1 MIKAPDV
8 TLVYVIVAFLISY
21 AILKKFL
28 FTPLA
33 AILDERAREEKA
45 AEKVYAESLEGLSQ
59 AIARAE
65 EEMARARREA
75 LKQRETLR
83 AEGRAHLEKKLQAA
97 RASAQETLEKAGLE
111 IEAEAA
117 RCSAELPR
125 GARALARDLAEKILG
140 RKLAA

>member
-8 TLVYVIVAFLISY
+8 TLIYVIVAFLISY
-21 AILKKFL
+21 AIFKKFL
-28 FTPLA
+28 FAPLA
-33 AILDERAREEKA
+33 AILDERAAEEKA
-45 AEKVYAESLEGLSQ
+45 AEKVYAESLEGLSR

-83 AEGRAHLEKKLQAA
+83 AEGRAHLDKKLQTA
-97 RASAQETLEKAGLE
+97 RASAQDTLEKAGRE

-117 RCSAELPR
+117 RCSAELP
-125 GARALARDLAEKILG
+125 GEARQLARDLAEKILG

>member
-8 TLVYVIVAFLISY
+8 TLVYVILAFLISY
-21 AILKKFL
+21 AIFKKFL
-28 FTPLA
+28 FAPLA
-33 AILDERAREEKA
+33 AILDERAAEEKA
-45 AEKVYAESLEGLSQ
+45 AEKVYAESLEGLSR

-83 AEGRAHLEKKLQAA
+83 AEGRAHLDKKLQAA
-97 RASAQETLEKAGLE
+97 RAFAQETLEKAGQE
-111 IEAEAA
+111 IDAEAA
-117 RCSAELPR
+117 RCSAELPG
-125 GARALARDLAEKILG
+125 GARQLARDLAEKILG

>member
-8 TLVYVIVAFLISY
+8 TLIYVIVAFLISY
-21 AILKKFL
+21 AIFKKFL
-28 FTPLA
+28 FAPLA
-33 AILDERAREEKA
+33 AILDERAAEEKA
-45 AEKVYAESLEGLSQ
+45 AEKVYAESLEGLSR

-75 LKQRETLR
+75 LKQREALR
-83 AEGRAHLEKKLQAA
+83 TEGRAHLDKKLQAS
-97 RASAQETLEKAGLE
+97 RAFAQETLEKAGQE
-111 IEAEAA
+111 IDAEAA

-125 GARALARDLAEKILG
+125 GARELARDLAEKILG

>member
-45 AEKVYAESLEGLSQ
+45 AEKVYAERLEGLSQ

-83 AEGRAHLEKKLQAA
+83 AEGRAHLEKKLQDVSDKLSQATVDLAA
-97 RASAQETLEKAGLE
+97 FEEKAMLLRIHFQDGVAELSLEKKG
-111 IEAEAA
+111 
-117 RCSAELPR
+117 
-125 GARALARDLAEKILG
+125 
-140 RKLAA
+140 

>member
-8 TLVYVIVAFLISY
+8 TLIYVIVAFLISY
-21 AILKKFL
+21 AIFKKFL
-28 FTPLA
+28 FAPLA
-33 AILDERAREEKA
+33 AILDERAAEEKA
-45 AEKVYAESLEGLSQ
+45 AEKVYAESLEGLSR

-83 AEGRAHLEKKLQAA
+83 TEGRAHLDKKLQAA
-97 RASAQETLEKAGLE
+97 RASAQETLEKAGQE
-111 IEAEAA
+111 IDAEAA

-125 GARALARDLAEKILG
+125 GARQLARDLAEKILG